1 MIDLS
6 AIGAPPG
13 LDAACFQG
21 RTFEALSATLA
32 KAAAAGAPCLIWG
45 ENGVGKNFYAWLYH
59 RLGPRRDGP
68 YEEISC
74 AALPETLLE
83 TELFGYARGAYTG
96 AEKDHPGRLVLADG
110 GTLVLDELDSL
121 APASQAK
128 LLRVVE
134 TGEFTPLGSDRKAR
148 VDARFIGLLQA
159 PPEALVTDSRLRRDL
174 FYRMSLFTLEVPPLR
189 RRRDEIPTLV
199 ETFARREAAAYRV
212 EPVRVSPEA
221 LEGLAELPF
230 PGNLRELRNLV
241 RRWTLLQPGEVVT
254 PRDLPSAGAGPAE
267 TAIQSLA
274 EVESGHIR
282 RVLAAVGGR
291 MSEAARLLGIHR
303 KTLLEKRKRYKL
315 D

>member
-1 MIDLS
+1 MIDIS

-21 RTFEALSATLA
+21 RSFEALSATLA

-96 AEKDHPGRLVLADG
+96 AEKDHPGRLVQADG

-134 TGEFTPLGSDRKAR
+134 TGEFTPLGSERKSR
-148 VDARFIGLLQA
+148 VDARFIGLLQV
-159 PPEALVTDSRLRRDL
+159 PPEALVTDNRLRRDL
-174 FYRMSLFTLEVPPLR
+174 FYRMSLFALEVPPLR
-189 RRRDEIPTLV
+189 RRRDEIPALV
-199 ETFARREAAAYRV
+199 EAFARREAAAHRV
-212 EPVRVSPEA
+212 EAVRLSPEA
-221 LEGLAELPF
+221 LERLAEHPF

-241 RRWTLLQPGEVVT
+241 RRWTLLQPGETVS
-254 PRDLPSAGAGPAE
+254 PRDLPPVGAGSAE

-274 EVESGHIR
+274 EVEAEHIR
-282 RVLAAVGGR
+282 HVLAAVGGR
-291 MSEAARLLGIHR
+291 VGEAARLLGIHR
-303 KTLLEKRKRYKL
+303 KTLLEKRKRYNL
-315 D
+315 G

>member
-1 MIDLS
+1 MIDFS

-21 RTFEALSATLA
+21 RTFEALSATLT

-96 AEKDHPGRLVLADG
+96 AEKDHPGRLVQADG

-134 TGEFTPLGSDRKAR
+134 TGEFTPLGSERKSR
-148 VDARFIGLLQA
+148 VDARFIGLLQV
-159 PPEALVTDSRLRRDL
+159 PPEALVTDNRLRRDL
-174 FYRMSLFTLEVPPLR
+174 FYRMSLFSLEVPPLR
-189 RRRDEIPTLV
+189 RRRNEIPALV
-199 ETFARREAAAYRV
+199 EVFARREAAAHRV
-212 EPVRVSPEA
+212 EPVRISPEA
-221 LEGLAELPF
+221 LEKLAELPF
-230 PGNLRELRNLV
+230 PGNLRELRNLI
-241 RRWTLLQPGEVVT
+241 RRWTLLHPGET
-254 PRDLPSAGAGPAE
+254 ISPRDLPPTSAEAVE
-267 TAIQSLA
+267 EAILTLA
-274 EVESGHIR
+274 EMEAGHIR
-282 RVLAAVGGR
+282 HVLAAAGGR
-291 MSEAARLLGIHR
+291 VGEAARLLGIHR
-303 KTLLEKRKRYKL
+303 KTLLEKRKRYNL
-315 D
+315 C